1 MIKPICRDTF
11 LLGQKA
17 APATPADAQV
27 IRDLADTLRAH
38 RDDCVGMAA
47 NMIGVPKRV
56 IAIAPGPMVLVM
68 VNPVILQ
75 RSGKYQAE
83 EGCLSLSGVRTA
95 TRYRRITVSWQDETF
110 MPREM
115 SFEGYT
121 AQIIQHEMDHLE
133 GILI

>member
-1 MIKPICRDTF
+1 MIKPICRDP
-11 LLGQKA
+11 LLLSRKA
-17 APATPADAQV
+17 DPATPADAQV

-38 RDDCVGMAA
+38 QEECVGMAA
-47 NMIGVPKRV
+47 NMIGISKRV
-56 IAIAPGPMVLVM
+56 IAIAPGPMILLM

-83 EGCLSLSGVRTA
+83 EGCLSLSGVRGA
-95 TRYRRITVSWQDETF
+95 TRYRRITVSWQDENF

-115 SFEGYT
+115 SFEGYA